1 MHRFALAK
9 KTIPQWNGKLSR
21 SSWNAADRLLVRNF
35 GLSSSIST
43 QRISIRWN
51 AQRDFSGSLSS
62 SNKMKEA
69 KNASHSKLIHEKLK
83 VATRAPPHAFKL
95 ITERDRLLVQATSML
110 QRLKINLKWTLT
122 RSMKPFNSDDISAFI
137 SWVLVSNVIL
147 IILGTTTFASLIIYL
162 VNTVLAQ
169 EYVATQVGNLLTKNS
184 SVSVVF
190 ENAIVPNWSSG
201 KICFNKVFVSRRP
214 KLSHS
219 FTKGSQNEAAERA
232 KLAITEQLLVSRED
246 FDDGNYAQFDL
257 TMEKVEISLSFNKW
271 INGRGI
277 LDEVTING
285 LRGVVDRTHVIW
297 KENDDARNYLNVH
310 QPGDFEISRFEMN
323 DVLFTLYQP
332 NGFRPFQVSI
342 FNCEL
347 PQLRKHWLFFD
358 FLNANNISGTYD
370 NSLFSI
376 HRKYKADDSQ
386 MNKSSPWKKVTRM
399 RVDNLNID
407 HLNAGIEGP
416 FGWITEGQVDMIGD
430 ILLPDKDPDASQM
443 SEMFTVIGQR
453 LLKEAR
459 RHSSILL
466 PEPFQLPQQ
475 KNIDPQQY
483 FIMDYFLR
491 LHNVTAEVPLFDNA
505 LSYINSALIRPIV
518 GYINSRR
525 TYIPIR
531 CQVVKD
537 LSDFEGSWTIYDC
550 KLMDDLSA
558 EVYDAFADYV
568 ADDDRKSLRLKRI
581 GFWSLQLMAQLVLL
595 SLGSIA

>member
-1 MHRFALAK
+1 MQRLKTLPNLLLKYKAYTGIAHQRAVSPFVPSYAGLYYGQARSSTLRHARWNSHHVREGGDHENK
-9 KTIPQWNGKLSR
+9 KTPRETNTALPNQSLHKGGEQGK
-21 SSWNAADRLLVRNF
+21 
-35 GLSSSIST
+35 
-43 QRISIRWN
+43 
-51 AQRDFSGSLSS
+51 
-62 SNKMKEA
+62 
-69 KNASHSKLIHEKLK
+69 SH
-83 VATRAPPHAFKL
+83 FKF
-95 ITERDRLLVQATSML
+95 ITERDRLLVQTTGIL
-110 QRLKINLKWTLT
+110 QKLKINLKWTLT

-162 VNTVLAQ
+162 MNTVLAQ

-184 SVSVVF
+184 ALSVVF
-190 ENAIVPNWSSG
+190 ESAIVPDWSSG

-214 KLSHS
+214 KLTQS

-232 KLAITEQLLVSRED
+232 KLAISERLLVSRED

-257 TMEKVEISLSFNKW
+257 TMDQVEISLSFSKW

-285 LRGVVDRTHVIW
+285 LRGVVDRTHVFW
-297 KENDDARNYLNVH
+297 KEDDDPKNYLNIH

-332 NGFRPFQVSI
+332 NGFRPFQVSF

-358 FLNANNISGTYD
+358 FMNANNISGTYD

-376 HRKYKADDSQ
+376 HKKYKVDDSPL
-386 MNKSSPWKKVTRM
+386 NPSPWKKVTRM
-399 RVDNLNID
+399 RVDNLSID
-407 HLNAGIEGP
+407 HLNAGVKGP
-416 FGWITEGQVDMIGD
+416 FGWIREGQVDMVGD
-430 ILLPDKDPDASQM
+430 ILLPDEDPDALQL
-443 SEMFTVIGQR
+443 SEMFSVIGQR
-453 LLKEAR
+453 LFKEAK
-459 RHSSILL
+459 RHSSIIL
-466 PEPFQLPQQ
+466 PEQFQLPER
-475 KNIDPQQY
+475 NDIDPQRY
-483 FIMDYFLR
+483 FIMDFFLR
-491 LHNVTAEVPLFDNA
+491 LHNVTAEVPLFTND

-531 CQVVKD
+531 CRVVKD
-537 LSDFEGSWTIYDC
+537 ISDFEGSWTVYDSA
-550 KLMDDLSA
+550 LMDDLSL
-558 EVYDAFADYV
+558 EVYDAFAEYA
-568 ADDDRKSLRLKRI
+568 ADDNRKHLRLKRI
-581 GFWSLQLMAQLVLL
+581 GFWSLQVLIQLVLM

>member
-1 MHRFALAK
+1 MQRLLPRFRSLSGRHDCFTKTFKRTLHSNSAPQSIILAK
-9 KTIPQWNGKLSR
+9 LNSQMLKPSTPTP
-21 SSWNAADRLLVRNF
+21 VRWKSQKASDQSEKPSPPN
-35 GLSSSIST
+35 SATHKSQTS
-43 QRISIRWN
+43 
-51 AQRDFSGSLSS
+51 DKPSL
-62 SNKMKEA
+62 
-69 KNASHSKLIHEKLK
+69 HS
-83 VATRAPPHAFKL
+83 FKL
-95 ITERDRLLVQATSML
+95 ITERDRLLVQATSIL
-110 QRLKINLKWTLT
+110 QKLRINLKWTLT

-162 VNTVLAQ
+162 INSVFAQ
-169 EYVATQVGNLLTKNS
+169 EYVATHVGNLLTQNS
-184 SVSVVF
+184 SLSVVF
-190 ENAIVPNWSSG
+190 ESAIVPDWASG

-214 KLSHS
+214 IASHS

-232 KLAITEQLLVSRED
+232 KLAITEKLLVSRED

-257 TMEKVEISLSFNKW
+257 TMDQLEISLSFSKW
-271 INGRGI
+271 FNGKGI

-297 KENDDARNYLNVH
+297 KENDDPRNYLNVH

-332 NGFRPFQVSI
+332 NGFRPFQVSL

-358 FLNANNISGTYD
+358 FLNAINISGTYD

-376 HRKYKADDSQ
+376 HKKYKADDSQ
-386 MNKSSPWKKVTRM
+386 TSPSPWKKVTRM

-407 HLNAGIEGP
+407 HLNAGVEGP
-416 FGWITEGQVDMIGD
+416 FGWITEGQVDMLGD
-430 ILLPDKDPDASQM
+430 ILLPDKDPDALQL
-443 SEMFTVIGQR
+443 SEMFMVIGQR
-453 LLKEAR
+453 LLKEAH

-466 PEPFQLPQQ
+466 PEPYQTPEQ
-475 KNIDPQQY
+475 KDIDPQQY
-483 FIMDYFLR
+483 FIMDFFLR

-505 LSYINSALIRPIV
+505 LSYVNSALIRPIV

-531 CQVVKD
+531 CQVVKEI
-537 LSDFEGSWTIYDC
+537 SDFEGSWTSYDC
-550 KLMDDLSA
+550 RLMDDLSA

-568 ADDDRKSLRLKRI
+568 ADDNRKNLRLKRI
-581 GFWSLQLMAQLVLL
+581 GFWSLQILVQLILL